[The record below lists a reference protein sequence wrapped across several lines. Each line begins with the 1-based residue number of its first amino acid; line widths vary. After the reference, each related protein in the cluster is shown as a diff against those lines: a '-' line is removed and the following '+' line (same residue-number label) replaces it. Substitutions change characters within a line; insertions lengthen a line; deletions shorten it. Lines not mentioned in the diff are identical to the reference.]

1 MVIGPLNVINQA
13 VWAYIRAEGIW
24 RTNKELEASEE
35 AEVKRGMLKWFGQ
48 MVIWGSIEASVLL
61 QVFNRLSVGLE
72 G

>member
-35 AEVKRGMLKWFGQ
+35 AEIKQGILK
-48 MVIWGSIEASVLL
+48 
-61 QVFNRLSVGLE
+61 
-72 G
+72 